1 MEANSLL
8 KDFQSKLQVIKESF
22 VAEINTLQTGRAHPS
37 LLDGITVEAYGSKLP
52 LNQIA
57 SITVSD
63 AATLK
68 INPFDHSNIVLVSN
82 AIATFERSDFNP
94 TDDGRVVY
102 VRVPPLTT
110 ERRHQIVKSLH
121 GLKENFHVR
130 LRQARHHIL
139 NEIKELEEAEEDFK
153 SHQRQIDALSSQ
165 AKQEID
171 DLAQVREKEI
181 LEL

>member
-8 KDFQSKLQVIKESF
+8 KDFQSKLQAIKESF
-22 VAEINTLQTGRAHPS
+22 VIEINTLQTGRAHPS
-37 LLDGITVEAYGSKLP
+37 LLDGITVEVYGSKLA
-52 LNQIA
+52 LNQLA
-57 SITVSD
+57 SITISD

-68 INPFDHSNIVLVSN
+68 IAPFDNANIVLISK
-82 AIATFERSDFNP
+82 AIAIFERSDFNP
-94 TDDGRVVY
+94 TDDGRIVY

-121 GLKENFHVR
+121 VVRESFHVR

-139 NEIKELEEAEEDFK
+139 KEIKELEEAEEDFK
-153 SHQRQIDALSSQ
+153 GHQRQIDTLSSQ
-165 AKQEID
+165 AKKEID
-171 DLAQVREKEI
+171 DLAQVKEKEI